1 MEAELLCLAFGYF
14 LLLTQITSDYSWT
27 RKTRQF
33 KVHMFTK
40 LIIQE
45 TNNEFFIY
53 FYNKIFNLTS
63 YLLFHF

>member
-14 LLLTQITSDYSWT
+14 LLLTQITSDYSWA
-27 RKTRQF
+27 RKTRLF

-45 TNNEFFIY
+45 TYNDFFIY
-53 FYNKIFNLTS
+53 FYNTIFYLTS